1 MKVNQ
6 PYIEWEVL
14 KKILEEHQWVFM
26 ERCPLEYYLLYDVI
40 FNNVKTPINDLKL
53 FKQDGSQVLIAKEA
67 AVTGH
72 ITDVF

>member
-26 ERCPLEYYLLYDVI
+26 ERCPLEYYILCDAI
-40 FNNVKTPINDLKL
+40 FNNMKTPINNLAL
-53 FKQDGSQVLIAKEA
+53 FKQDGTQVLIAKEA
-67 AVTGH
+67 AVTGS
-72 ITDVF
+72 ITDEF